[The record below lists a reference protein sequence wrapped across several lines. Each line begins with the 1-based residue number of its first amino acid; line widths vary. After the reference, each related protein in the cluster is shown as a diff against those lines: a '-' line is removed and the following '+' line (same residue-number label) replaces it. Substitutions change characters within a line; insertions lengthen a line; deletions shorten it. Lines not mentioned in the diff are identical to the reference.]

1 MRISKRS
8 PGRVALCIPMAA
20 AALAMAGPGPQTG
33 AQETTQPLRQDV
45 TVTVK
50 LIQAYVTGKDGQAV
64 TDLTAAD
71 FEVTDNG
78 KSVPVTHFERHIV
91 GGDDISPAVPAKVRG
106 FNRKFFLF
114 FDFAFSDH
122 RSALKARDAGLRF
135 IDQELR
141 PGDELGLLSYS
152 ASAGFTIHEYLTTDH
167 ARVRSIVDGF
177 GLKSV
182 VGRAESLTNFIYA
195 DELAHQDDV
204 NSASMLGLAPP
215 DDEFYGN
222 MALLKGG
229 GSVDPGRRQSYLDQA
244 RQYSQMFASLGQ
256 ALRYIPGWKNII
268 LFSGGIART
277 LLYGNRNLTAPTID
291 PNNPEATLQSMRQY
305 DDAHSDTEV
314 RSQFMA
320 ALKEIK
326 NANSP
331 IYAIDCSVP
340 QGEVDISNAFAS
352 STGAR
357 ELAGKD
363 SLVQLANESGGK
375 YFANSM
381 DYLNALQAIQDMTS
395 AYYVLGYSIPARWD
409 GEFHKVKVKVSRK
422 GCKVASQNGYYNP
435 KPFQEYSKFERLLQM
450 TDLALSESPQ
460 TQIPARMTVAAI
472 PVMVRGWMHLT
483 AYGRLPKEAAVAV
496 IGNNAEAYLMIFD
509 EGQDRTAIKSYRLK
523 LPEGERSEY
532 FPAFILPINPGRYTC
547 RFVIQNLDTG
557 LGARGTT
564 SIVIPQP
571 ESSALW
577 LDPPLLLELAR
588 SGEDLGASP
597 EATISAVFGYDR
609 ESYAP
614 LVGDVSAGSSR
625 LEAALRCT
633 LGSPDFELG
642 ISAVLEDAQTGE
654 AVDVPV
660 AVLDQK
666 QTGAVRTYVLELT
679 PAGLKPGSYT
689 LTVCAAEKNGRVES
703 FASTEL
709 TVK

>member
-8 PGRVALCIPMAA
+8 RRIIVPPMRAVLV
-20 AALAMAGPGPQTG
+20 AALVLAGLSLQTG
-33 AQETTQPLRQDV
+33 AQETSRPLRQDV

-50 LIQAYVTGKDGQAV
+50 LIQAYVTGRDGKAV
-64 TDLTAAD
+64 TDLTAGD

-78 KSVPVTHFERHIV
+78 KPVQLTHFERHIV
-91 GGDDISPAVPAKVRG
+91 GGDEVSPAVPAKATS

-122 RSALKARDAGLRF
+122 RSALKARDAGLKF
-135 IDQELR
+135 IDEELQ

-167 ARVRSIVDGF
+167 ARVRAVVEGF

-182 VGRAESLTNFIYA
+182 VGRAETLTNFLYA

-204 NSASMLGLAPP
+204 APGSMLGLAPP
-215 DDEFYGN
+215 DEEFYAN

-229 GSVDPGRRQSYLDQA
+229 GVVDPGRRQSYLDQA

-314 RSQFMA
+314 RSQFMG
-320 ALKEIK
+320 ALKELK

-340 QGEVDISNAFAS
+340 QGEVDIANAFAS

-357 ELAGKD
+357 EMAGKD
-363 SLVQLANESGGK
+363 SLVQLANETGGK

-381 DYLNALQAIQDMTS
+381 DYLNALQTIQDMTS

-409 GEFHKVKVKVSRK
+409 GEFHKVKVKVTRK

-435 KPFQEYSKFERLLQM
+435 KPFNEYSKFERLLQM

-460 TQIPARMTVAAI
+460 TQIPARMPVAVL
-472 PVMVRGWMHLT
+472 PVMVRGWMHL
-483 AYGRLPKEAAVAV
+483 AAFGRLPRESAAVV
-496 IGNNAEAYLMIFD
+496 VGKNAEAYLMIFD
-509 EGQDRTAIKSYRLK
+509 EANDRTAIKSFRMK
-523 LPEGERSEY
+523 LPEGEKAVY
-532 FPAFILPINPGRYTC
+532 FPAFILPVNPGRYTC
-547 RFVIQNLDTG
+547 RLVIQNLETG
-557 LGARGTT
+557 LGARGTA
-564 SIVIPQP
+564 SLVIPQP

-577 LDPPLLLELAR
+577 LDPPLLIELNP

-597 EATISAVFGYDR
+597 EATLSSLFGYDK
-609 ESYAP
+609 ESYSP
-614 LVGDVSAGSSR
+614 LVGEVPAGSAR
-625 LEAALRCT
+625 LHAALRCT
-633 LGSPDFELG
+633 LGTDFDLG
-642 ISAVLEDAQTGE
+642 ISAVLEDAETRE

-660 AVLDQK
+660 AILDQR
-666 QTGAVRTYVLELT
+666 QTGPVRTYVLELS
-679 PAGLKPGSYT
+679 PAGLKAGAYT
-689 LTVCAAEKNGRVES
+689 LTLSAADKDGRVES
-703 FASTEL
+703 FASTEI